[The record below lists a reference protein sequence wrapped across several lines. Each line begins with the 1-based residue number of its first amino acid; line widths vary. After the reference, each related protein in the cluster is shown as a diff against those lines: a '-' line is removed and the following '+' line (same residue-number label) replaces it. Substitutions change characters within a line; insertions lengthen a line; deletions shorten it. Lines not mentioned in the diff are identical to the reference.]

1 MTYKINH
8 IFASSAS
15 GVGQSVQT
23 GELEPLNTV
32 VTLGIDM
39 TEFPNQGEKIK
50 KFVKFGAS
58 KDKFLQ
64 FARDMKE
71 ALSLLEGAQSLE

>member
-23 GELEPLNTV
+23 GQIEPLNTV

-39 TEFPNQGEKIK
+39 SEFPNHAEKK
-50 KFVKFGAS
+50 KTFVKFGAS

-64 FARDMKE
+64 FARDMRE
-71 ALSLLEGAQSLE
+71 ALNLLEGA